1 MRELK
6 LLAKE
11 FENKKGTVIRTNF
24 GDDSNKSLNVRASSF
39 LRTVTNEQRKN
50 KTNEVFLVAIIPE
63 K

>member
-6 LLAKE
+6 LLARE

-39 LRTVTNEQRKN
+39 LRTVANEQKKN
-50 KTNEVFLVAIIPE
+50 KTNEVLLVAIIPE

>member
-24 GDDSNKSLNVRASSF
+24 GDDSNKSLNVRVSTF
-39 LRTVTNEQRKN
+39 LRTVVNEQKKN
-50 KTNEVFLVAIIPE
+50 KTNEVLLVAIIPE

>member
-24 GDDSNKSLNVRASSF
+24 GDDSSKSLNVRASSF
-39 LRTVTNEQRKN
+39 LRTVANEQKKN
-50 KTNEVFLVAIIPE
+50 KTNEVLLVAIIQE